1 MTSKHFVPWCPACG
15 SQDITEYVNGM
26 PDFLHYQELE
36 AQGFKFFYNGC
47 VIDGTKQDFHCN
59 SCKRDYTWQD
69 WHAKRR
75 KEKGQAAA

>member
-1 MTSKHFVPWCPACG
+1 
-15 SQDITEYVNGM
+15 M

-47 VIDGTKQDFHCN
+47 VIDGTEQDFHCN

>member
-36 AQGFKFFYNGC
+36 AQGFKFFNNGC
-47 VIDGTKQDFHCN
+47 VIDGTEQDFHCN

-69 WHAKRR
+69 WHAKHR